1 MLYFSKLKIAII
13 YTTIFLLSFFS
24 LVNFINNDDNLILSK
39 KINLG
44 LDLQGGSY
52 LLLEVDSEPVIKE
65 KLQNKLIFLR
75 KDLKENNIQYKNL
88 RIRDDAITFNIRKE
102 DVSNLEDFLFNKEN
116 RINLYIDQYSAFE
129 MELNILDDLAEFKYT
144 KFGII
149 EIKNSTLES
158 SLEIVRR
165 RIDEVGTKDPTI
177 IRRGNDRILIELPG
191 LDDPNRIKNLFLKIL
206 HPLLIILYV
215 LFFMPTYVFFSI
227 GAYIIPKIGFL
238 FLIKAIFTVNSPFFF
253 INSFVPSNGSTNQK
267 LFMFFLFLLLVSSE
281 KIIGLLNIF

>member
-13 YTTIFLLSFFS
+13 YTTSFLLSFFS

-88 RIRDDAITFNIRKE
+88 RIRNDAITFNIRKE

-116 RINLYIDQYSAFE
+116 RVNSYIDQYSAFE

-191 LDDPNRIKNLFLKIL
+191 LDDPNRIKNLLGKTANL
-206 HPLLIILYV
+206 
-215 LFFMPTYVFFSI
+215 
-227 GAYIIPKIGFL
+227 
-238 FLIKAIFTVNSPFFF
+238 
-253 INSFVPSNGSTNQK
+253 SFR
-267 LFMFFLFLLLVSSE
+267 LVSDEEDNFGTELLFYLRELNFGTTSRS
-281 KIIGLLNIF
+281 GLSSTSR